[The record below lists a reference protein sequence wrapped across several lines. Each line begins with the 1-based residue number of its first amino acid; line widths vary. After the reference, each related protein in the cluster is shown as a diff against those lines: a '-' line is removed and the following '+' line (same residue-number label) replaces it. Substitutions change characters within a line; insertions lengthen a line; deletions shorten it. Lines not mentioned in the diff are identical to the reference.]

1 MRPGGVL
8 LPAKRSTRRPV
19 PRPAPGAAVEPRLS
33 SLPAVNAAI
42 SRTAEP
48 ERPSERQRRRA
59 EAQAAVGE
67 GWAPPADLEPVP
79 PRPAVDLDSSGD

>member
-19 PRPAPGAAVEPRLS
+19 PRPTRGAPLSPRLDTLS
-33 SLPAVNAAI
+33 QVNAAI
-42 SRTAEP
+42 APSGGP
-48 ERPSERQRRRA
+48 ERPSDRQLRRA

-67 GWAPPADLEPVP
+67 GWAPPADLEQVTGPE
-79 PRPAVDLDSSGD
+79 AVDLD